1 MARKI
6 PASDPSLLRARDAGY
21 KKGSA
26 FAEIYSARLKAG
38 ATENS
43 GCQQNSHSMPIPL
56 DERRKPAS
64 VKVHVSSGSGVDIT
78 WSDGHASHY
87 DFAYL
92 REECPCAMC
101 NDERGKKEEKRI
113 NDERL
118 KKENPHGAPPLMSSP
133 ALPMF
138 KPKLRAQAAHAV
150 GNYALQID
158 FNDGHTTGIYSFDYL
173 RTICPCEDC
182 AREFRSP
189 SDLSSR

>member
-1 MARKI
+1 
-6 PASDPSLLRARDAGY
+6 
-21 KKGSA
+21 
-26 FAEIYSARLKAG
+26 
-38 ATENS
+38 
-43 GCQQNSHSMPIPL
+43 MPIPI

-64 VKVHVSSGSGVDIT
+64 VKVHVSSGAGVDIS
-78 WSDGHASHY
+78 WSDSHASHY

-92 REECPCAMC
+92 RENCPCAMC
-101 NDERGKKEEKRI
+101 NDERQKKEERQK

-118 KKENPHGAPPLMSSP
+118 KKENPHGATPLLNSA

-173 RTICPCEDC
+173 RTICPCEVC
-182 AREFRSP
+182 AHEFRATP
-189 SDLSSR
+189 NLSSQ